1 MKPISAHRRLF
12 TEPRLWP
19 PCSAHRETLWDTLP
33 KEPLV
38 EDPLAIAR
46 GLRHAL
52 CLTALA
58 GEVLGLLM
66 WGGVL

>member
-1 MKPISAHRRLF
+1 LF
-12 TEPRLWP
+12 VGNAWP

-33 KEPLV
+33 KEPLT

-58 GEVLGLLM
+58 GEVLVLLM